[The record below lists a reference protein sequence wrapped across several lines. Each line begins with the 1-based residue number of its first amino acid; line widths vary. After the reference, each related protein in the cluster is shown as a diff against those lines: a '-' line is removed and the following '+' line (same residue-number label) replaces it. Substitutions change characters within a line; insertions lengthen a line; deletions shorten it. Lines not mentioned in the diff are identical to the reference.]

1 MNTSHGPSSAERLR
15 AAWRFIRGV
24 CKGLRLGAFFP
35 AASRLPD
42 GAAPGGTNQEW
53 VHTPRRSQ
61 FSGGLV
67 RSRHRLAIPHL
78 TETVRVLQL
87 TDVHLTGPRP
97 WLDPLC
103 AALAASTADLVLL
116 TGDIVTRGWQPDTVD
131 RFLDALPP
139 APLGRFAVMG
149 NWEHWSGA
157 SPQRWAELLRR
168 HDIALLTDQVVSA
181 GPVQLGGTDD
191 LLAGVPDFSRL
202 RAALRP
208 NQATLVMSHSPAAF
222 PALAGP
228 DIHLVISGHSH
239 GGQVRIPGLGAV
251 WVPRGTGAFV
261 SGWYQQ
267 DRTWLFVS
275 RGLGYS
281 IAPVRVACPA
291 ELAEITLTRP

>member
-1 MNTSHGPSSAERLR
+1 MSTSASPTASLR
-15 AAWRFIRGV
+15 AAWRFVHGV
-24 CKGLRLGAFFP
+24 SKGLSLGVFFP
-35 AASRLPD
+35 PASRLPD
-42 GAAPGGTNQEW
+42 GLAPGGSDQEW
-53 VHTPRRSQ
+53 VFSPRRRQ
-61 FSGGLV
+61 ISGGLV

-78 TETVRVLQL
+78 TEPVRVLQL
-87 TDVHLTGPRP
+87 TDVHLTGPVP

-103 AALAASTADLVLL
+103 AAIAASAADLVLL

-157 SPQRWAELLRR
+157 SPQRWAKLLSR
-168 HDIALLTDQVVSA
+168 HGITLLTDQVVHA
-181 GPVQLGGTDD
+181 GPIQLGGTDD
-191 LLAGVPDFSRL
+191 LLAGSPDLGRL
-202 RAALRP
+202 RTCLRQREP
-208 NQATLVMSHSPAAF
+208 TLVMSHSPAAF

-228 DIHLVISGHSH
+228 DIHLVLSGHSH

-251 WVPRGTGAFV
+251 WVPRGSGAFV

-267 DRTWLFVS
+267 DKTWLFVS

-281 IAPVRVACPA
+281 IAPVRFACPA